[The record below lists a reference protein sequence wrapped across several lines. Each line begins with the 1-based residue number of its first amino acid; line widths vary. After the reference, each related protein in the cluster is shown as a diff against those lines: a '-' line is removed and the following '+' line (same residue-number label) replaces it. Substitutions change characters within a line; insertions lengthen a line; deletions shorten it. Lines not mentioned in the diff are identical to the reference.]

1 MHSANQTTPQRR
13 YSCHECR
20 EDAELVMSDRATPV
34 VVDLYHDHI
43 RQCRDCRRMHRLLYA
58 LYEGPVVPP
67 APNGLREEKE
77 FHAALR
83 RARDLQPDP
92 WYHKLTIRAGITAL
106 AASAAVLALALFDVT
121 PGLDDLQPLAD
132 GTVASADT
140 SYDHAKGS
148 LANDDGGIHHPAQ
161 SYGRIVAGNSTVIT
175 EDGESATTSTFPVGT
190 HFSVDAGDQMQ
201 VGMIGKIVANFTAGS
216 EVEWTTASRNL
227 IEIEVD
233 RGLVAVRYD
242 RRPEDPILQVRT
254 PTAVVRVIGT
264 VFTVQVDDNDNTAV
278 SVLRGQVDVMR
289 PNTNALL
296 AEVESG
302 VVYDVAT
309 GIYSDVSKLEV
320 GAALPLSNEAD
331 GESTDPTEVA
341 GLADGTIPA
350 SWYVPGLPDD
360 PAQRSLAFVPDKA
373 GTPEFDIATPTPT
386 KVATRA
392 TPKTAEP
399 SFETDVVVEPAP
411 KRKHKDDGEDL
422 IQLLVEDAA
431 ATRKKELRAQLSS
444 CEKLYRSPSKRYRAA
459 GCLADFL
466 AKYGEDPAAVRG
478 YLLVGMLRHDYAVD
492 YRAAE
497 KAFEAFLRRAPNHPE
512 AELAHFRMWLSA
524 TEDGRISTAE
534 ERGRRYLQRYPQ
546 GEHVGK
552 ILQRFPKLKSEL

>member
-1 MHSANQTTPQRR
+1 MHSANQTNPQRR

-20 EDAELVMSDRATPV
+20 EDAELVMSDRAPPV

-43 RQCRDCRRMHRLLYA
+43 RQCRECRRMHRLLYA

-67 APNGLREEKE
+67 APNGIREEKE

-83 RARDLQPDP
+83 RAREMQPDP

-161 SYGRIVAGNSTVIT
+161 SYGRIVAGDSTVIT
-175 EDGESATTSTFPVGT
+175 EDGDAATTSTFPVGT
-190 HFSVDAGDQMQ
+190 HFSVDSGDQMQ

-216 EVEWTTASRNL
+216 EVEWTTATRNL
-227 IEIEVD
+227 IEIEVE

-264 VFTVQVDDNDNTAV
+264 VFTVQVDENDNTAV
-278 SVLRGQVDVMR
+278 SVLRGQVDVMK

-296 AEVESG
+296 AEVERGS
-302 VVYDVAT
+302 VYDVAAQSY
-309 GIYSDVSKLEV
+309 GDVGKLEV
-320 GAALPLSNEAD
+320 SAALPLSNEAD
-331 GESTDPTEVA
+331 GQSIDPTEVA
-341 GLADGTIPA
+341 GLADGTIPR
-350 SWYVPGLPDD
+350 SWFVPGLPDD
-360 PAQRSLAFVPDKA
+360 PAQRTLAFVPDQA
-373 GTPEFDIATPTPT
+373 GTPEFDIMPAPT
-386 KVATRA
+386 KVATRQS
-392 TPKTAEP
+392 PKTAEP
-399 SFETDVVVEPAP
+399 SFEAEPKPAP
-411 KRKHKDDGEDL
+411 RKHKDEGEDL
-422 IQLLVEDAA
+422 IALLVEDAK
-431 ATRKKELRAQLSS
+431 ATRKKELRSQLSS

-466 AKYGEDPAAVRG
+466 AKYGDDPAAARA

-497 KAFEAFLRRAPNHPE
+497 KAFETFLRRAPNHPE